1 MRQGNGQAGGRH
13 YGIDLLRLT
22 AMCFVV
28 VLHTLGQGGIL
39 AAAPAGSAVYR
50 AAWGLEA
57 LAFCAVDIFALI
69 SGYVAYSDAPRRTKL
84 SAWLLLWLEVVCYA
98 VGVTLVFCALRP
110 DAAPLG
116 ALRGMYLPVK
126 NDLYWYF
133 TAYTGLFLIRP
144 VLDAGLRAVSEKT
157 ARRVFGAVFLGFS
170 LYGALGA
177 AFRLNQ
183 GYSFAWITLL
193 YVMGAAMR
201 KAGIGARV
209 RPAAAGAGV
218 VVCTALT
225 WAWKLGCGALPEAL
239 QRMELMSYVSPTVLG
254 AALCWLLLFLR
265 VRPGGVLRAVIGFAA
280 PGAFAVYL
288 LNTHRYVW
296 TLVMENRFAA
306 LAAGG
311 AGRMALAVVGFA
323 LAFTATAVG
332 IDFVRRKLEGL
343 LRIGAAARAVGGWIE
358 RAADRILGGR

>member
-1 MRQGNGQAGGRH
+1 MEQRSGQTGGRH
-13 YGIDLLRLT
+13 YGIDLMRLV

-39 AAAPAGSAVYR
+39 AAAPAGSAVSR

-84 SAWLLLWLEVVCYA
+84 SSWLLLWLEVVCYA

-110 DAAPLG
+110 DAVPLG

-157 ARRVFGAVFLGFS
+157 ARRVFGAVLLGFS
-170 LYGALGA
+170 LYGTLGA
-177 AFRLNQ
+177 PFRLNL

-209 RPAAAGAGV
+209 HPAAAGAGV
-218 VVCTALT
+218 IGCTALT
-225 WAWKLGCGALPEAL
+225 WAWKLGFDVLPEAL

-254 AALCWLLLFLR
+254 AALCWLVLFLR
-265 VRPGGVLRAVIGFAA
+265 LRPGGHLRAVIGFAA

-288 LNTHRYVW
+288 LNTHRCVW
-296 TLVMENRFAA
+296 TLLMENRFAG
-306 LAAGG
+306 LATGG
-311 AGRMALAVVGFA
+311 AGRMLFAVIGFA
-323 LAFTATAVG
+323 LAFTAIAVA

-343 LRIGAAARAVGGWIE
+343 LRIGTAARAVGGWIE
-358 RAADRILGGR
+358 RAADRILGGK